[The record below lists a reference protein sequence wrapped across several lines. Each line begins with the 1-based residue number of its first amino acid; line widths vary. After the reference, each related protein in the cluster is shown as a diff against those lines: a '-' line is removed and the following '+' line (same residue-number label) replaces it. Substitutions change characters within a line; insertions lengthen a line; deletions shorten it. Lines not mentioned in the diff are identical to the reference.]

1 MREKLNSNPLMQAA
15 VIGVLLVLV
24 GIFVLSS
31 MGGGGG
37 EGEPSTTATSSV
49 SVTTPSGEASVSAT
63 VTTPEGVPAAEAS
76 AVPTSIASAP
86 EVPAPPLPHAVKAAF
101 ASNRTVVLLFV
112 RKGAYE
118 DKLLSHEFRRV
129 RAMPRVSAFTVPAK
143 QIARYAAIAQ
153 GVKIDRVPALVVIR
167 PQDLDHGVHVAS
179 VSYGI
184 QSVDSAKQAVRD
196 ARYKGR
202 TLSYHP

>member
-1 MREKLNSNPLMQAA
+1 MREKLNSNPLMQVAL
-15 VIGVLLVLV
+15 IGVLLVIT

-37 EGEPSTTATSSV
+37 EGESSTTATSSV
-49 SVTTPSGEASVSAT
+49 SVSTPSGEASVSAT
-63 VTTPEGVPAAEAS
+63 VTTPEGVPATGAS
-76 AVPTSIASAP
+76 SVPASVASAP
-86 EVPAPPLPHAVKAAF
+86 EVPAPPLPHVVTAAF
-101 ASNRTVVLLFV
+101 ASNRTVALLFV

-118 DKLLSHEFRRV
+118 DKLLAREFRRV
-129 RAMPRVSAFTVPAK
+129 RSMSRVSAFTVPAK
-143 QIARYAAIAQ
+143 RIARYAAIAQ
-153 GVKIDRVPALVVIR
+153 GVQIDRVPALVVIR
-167 PQDLDHGVHVAS
+167 PKHLDHGVPVAS

-184 QSVDSAKQAVRD
+184 QSVNSAKQAVRD

>member
-37 EGEPSTTATSSV
+37 ESEPSTTATSSV

-63 VTTPEGVPAAEAS
+63 VTAPEGVPAAEAS
-76 AVPTSIASAP
+76 AVPTSVASAP
-86 EVPAPPLPHAVKAAF
+86 EVPAPPLPHVVKAAF

-129 RAMPRVSAFTVPAK
+129 RAMPHVSAFTVPAK
-143 QIARYAAIAQ
+143 RIARYAAIAQ
-153 GVKIDRVPALVVIR
+153 SLKIDRVPALVVIR
-167 PQDLDHGVHVAS
+167 PKHLDHGVPVAS

>member
-1 MREKLNSNPLMQAA
+1 MREKLNSNPLMQMA
-15 VIGVLLVLV
+15 VIGVLLVLT

-37 EGEPSTTATSSV
+37 ESSSTTTSTASV
-49 SVTTPSGEASVSAT
+49 STPSGEASVTAT
-63 VTTPEGVPAAEAS
+63 VTTSGEIPAAGAS
-76 AVPTSIASAP
+76 AVPASVASAP
-86 EVPAPPLPHAVKAAF
+86 DVPAPPLPHAVTAAF
-101 ASNRTVVLLFV
+101 AVNKTVVLLFV

-118 DKLLSHEFRRV
+118 DKLLSHEFRHV
-129 RAMPRVSAFTVPAK
+129 RSMQGVAAFTIPAK
-143 QIARYAAIAQ
+143 RIARYAAIAQ
-153 GVKIDRVPALVVIR
+153 GVKIDRLPALVVIR
-167 PQDLDHGVHVAS
+167 PKHLDHGVPTAS

-184 QSVDSAKQAVRD
+184 QSTNSAEQAVRD

>member
-1 MREKLNSNPLMQAA
+1 MQAA
-15 VIGVLLVLV
+15 VIGVLLVAT

-49 SVTTPSGEASVSAT
+49 SVSTPSGEAAVSAT
-63 VTTPEGVPAAEAS
+63 VTAPEGVPVSEAY
-76 AVPTSIASAP
+76 AVPASIAAAP
-86 EVPAPPLPHAVKAAF
+86 EVPAPPLPHAVTAAF
-101 ASNRTVVLLFV
+101 AANRTVVFLFI

-129 RAMPRVSAFTVPAK
+129 RSMPRVASFMVPARR
-143 QIARYAAIAQ
+143 IARYAAIAQ

-167 PQDLDHGVHVAS
+167 PKRLDHGVRVAS

-184 QSVDSAKQAVRD
+184 QSVNSAKQAVRD